1 MITDFTALNLNP
13 KVIEGL
19 KAQNITAPTP
29 IQARTLPAFIEG
41 YDIIAESYTG
51 SGKTLAFVLP
61 LFEKIDVTKNEMQA
75 IILAPTHELVMQI
88 HEQIRLLAQNSG
100 IPVTSQPIMGEVNIE
115 TQIKKL
121 KNKPHI
127 IVGSAG
133 RVLDLMER
141 KKITAHTIKT
151 VVLDEADNLL
161 GQNQAGTIK
170 RLLHMTKSERQLCI
184 FSASITKQT
193 LEVAKTFMPAPTIIQ
208 MAPKTS
214 LNPNIE
220 HMYIVGEKRDKFEL
234 LKKLLLATK
243 VEKAL
248 IFVSQNTD
256 VTTILEKLTYH
267 GYKIASISGK
277 VSKEERKN
285 ALMRFKKGEVQLLI
299 SSDLSARGL
308 DVPDITHVFHFD
320 MPLTAQDYL
329 HRAGRT
335 ARGIASGTSVC
346 ITSPKELGAIRIY
359 EREYNI
365 KFAPITLVKGNIKRL
380 DSGEIIKAEAPKKS
394 KTAEPKANSRNKYPK
409 GFNSDKKKNK
419 GPKTAK
425 NEATKNEAPKAPAK
439 FKVSKDQLKA
449 ATSKATSKKAG
460 ESTATFADIMALIEA
475 DAKFGKNYE

>member
-170 RLLHMTKSERQLCI
+170 RLLHMTRSERQLCI

-380 DSGEIIKAEAPKKS
+380 DSGEIIKAEAPKKA
-394 KTAEPKANSRNKYPK
+394 KAAEPKANSRNKYPK

-419 GPKTAK
+419 GPKTAQNETAK
-425 NEATKNEAPKAPAK
+425 NETPKAK

-449 ATSKATSKKAG
+449 ATSKATSKKAV

>member
-61 LFEKIDVTKNEMQA
+61 LFKKIDASKNEMQA

-100 IPVTSQPIMGEVNIE
+100 IPVTSQPIMGEVNME

-161 GQNQAGTIK
+161 GQNQVGTIK
-170 RLLHMTKSERQLCI
+170 RLLHMTRSERQLCI

-193 LEVAKTFMPAPTIIQ
+193 LDVAKTFMPAPIIIQ

-234 LKKLLLATK
+234 LKKLLVAIK

-285 ALMRFKKGEVQLLI
+285 ALMRFKKDEVQLLI

-335 ARGIASGTSVC
+335 ARGIASGTSIC

-380 DSGEIIKAEAPKKS
+380 DSGEIIKAQTPKKAKQEAPKS
-394 KTAEPKANSRNKYPK
+394 NSRNKYPK
-409 GFNSDKKKNK
+409 GFNSDKKKDK
-419 GPKTAK
+419 GPKK
-425 NEATKNEAPKAPAK
+425 DAPESNSKQDTPKQTK
-439 FKVSKDQLKA
+439 FKVSKNQLK
-449 ATSKATSKKAG
+449 TATSKKAKENTG
-460 ESTATFADIMALIEA
+460 TFADIMALIEA

>member
-29 IQARTLPAFIEG
+29 IQARTLPAFLEG

-100 IPVTSQPIMGEVNIE
+100 VPVTSQPIMGEVNIE

-141 KKITAHTIKT
+141 KKITAHTIQT
-151 VVLDEADNLL
+151 VILDEADNLL

-170 RLLHMTKSERQLCI
+170 RLLHMTMQKRQLCI

-193 LEVAKTFMPAPTIIQ
+193 LDVAKTFMPAPTIIQ

-335 ARGIASGTSVC
+335 ARGIASGTSIC

-380 DSGEIIKAEAPKKS
+380 DSGEIIKAEAPKKT

-409 GFNSDKKKNK
+409 GFNSDKKKDK
-419 GPKTAK
+419 GPKKEAAK
-425 NEATKNEAPKAPAK
+425 NETPKQTK

-449 ATSKATSKKAG
+449 APSKKAKENTG
-460 ESTATFADIMALIEA
+460 TFADIMALIEA

>member
-1 MITDFTALNLNP
+1 MITDFTALNLNT
-13 KVIEGL
+13 KLVDGL

-29 IQARTLPAFIEG
+29 IQARTLPAFLEG

-61 LFEKIDVTKNEMQA
+61 LFEKIDTAKNEMQA
-75 IILAPTHELVMQI
+75 IILAPTHELVIQI
-88 HEQIRLLAQNSG
+88 HEQIALLAKNSG
-100 IPVTSQPIMGEVNIE
+100 IPVTSMPIMGEVNIE

-121 KNKPHI
+121 KNRPHI

-141 KKITAHTIKT
+141 KKITAHTIQT

-161 GQNQAGTIK
+161 GQNQSGTIK
-170 RLLHMTKSERQLCI
+170 RLLHMTMQKRQLCI

-193 LEVAKTFMPAPTIIQ
+193 LDVAKTFMPAPTVIQ

-220 HMYIVGEKRDKFEL
+220 HMYIVGDKRDKFEM

-243 VEKAL
+243 APKAL

-256 VTTILEKLTYH
+256 VTTIIEKLEYH
-267 GYKIASISGK
+267 NYKIASISGK

-285 ALMRFKKGEVQLLI
+285 ALMRFKKGQVELLI

-335 ARGIASGTSVC
+335 ARGIASGTSIC
-346 ITSPKELGAIRIY
+346 LTSPKELGAIRIY

-365 KFAPITLVKGNIKRL
+365 KFAPITLVKGAIKRL
-380 DSGEIIKAEAPKKS
+380 DSGEIIKAEAPKKAATQEPVS
-394 KTAEPKANSRNKYPK
+394 KKQLRNKYPK
-409 GFNSDKKKNK
+409 GFNSDKKAGKK
-419 GPKTAK
+419 S
-425 NEATKNEAPKAPAK
+425 APAQQTTSSK
-439 FKVSKDQLKA
+439 NTGHKISKDQMASLTAKKSNSNKKA
-449 ATSKATSKKAG
+449 AADGFS
-460 ESTATFADIMALIEA
+460 DIMSLIEA
-475 DAKFGKNYE
+475 DAKFGKNHE

>member
-1 MITDFTALNLNP
+1 MITDFTALNLNT
-13 KVIEGL
+13 KLVEGL
-19 KAQNITAPTP
+19 KAQNITTPTP
-29 IQARTLPAFIEG
+29 IQARTLPAFLEG

-61 LFEKIDVTKNEMQA
+61 LFEKIDTAKNEMQA
-75 IILAPTHELVMQI
+75 IILAPTHELVIQI
-88 HEQIRLLAQNSG
+88 HEQITLLAKNSG
-100 IPVTSQPIMGEVNIE
+100 IPVTSMPIMGEVNIE
-115 TQIKKL
+115 TQMKKL
-121 KNKPHI
+121 KDRPHI

-141 KKITAHTIKT
+141 RKITAHTIQT

-161 GQNQAGTIK
+161 GQNQSGTIK
-170 RLLHMTKSERQLCI
+170 RLLHMTMQKRQLCI

-193 LEVAKTFMPAPTIIQ
+193 LEVAKTFMPAPTVIQ
-208 MAPKTS
+208 MAPKTT

-220 HMYIVGEKRDKFEL
+220 HMYIVGDKRDKFEL

-243 VEKAL
+243 AQKAL

-256 VTTILEKLTYH
+256 VTTMIEKLEYH
-267 GYKIASISGK
+267 NYKIASISGK

-285 ALMRFKKGEVQLLI
+285 ALMRFKKGQVELLI
-299 SSDLSARGL
+299 SSDLAARGL

-335 ARGIASGTSVC
+335 ARGIASGTSIC

-365 KFAPITLVKGNIKRL
+365 KFAPITLLKGAIKRL
-380 DSGEIIKAEAPKKS
+380 DSGEIIKAEPPKKAAKQEPVS
-394 KTAEPKANSRNKYPK
+394 KKQLRNKYPK
-409 GFNSDKKKNK
+409 GFNSDKKAGKK
-419 GPKTAK
+419 S
-425 NEATKNEAPKAPAK
+425 APAAGQMPK
-439 FKVSKDQLKA
+439 NTTHKVSKDQTASLA
-449 ATSKATSKKAG
+449 AKKSKGTAAG
-460 ESTATFADIMALIEA
+460 SFSDIMSLIES

>member
-1 MITDFTALNLNP
+1 MITDFTALNLNT
-13 KVIEGL
+13 KLIEGL
-19 KAQNITAPTP
+19 KAQNITVPTP
-29 IQARTLPAFIEG
+29 IQARTLPAFLEG

-51 SGKTLAFVLP
+51 SGKTLAFLLP
-61 LFEKIDVTKNEMQA
+61 LFEKIDTSKAEMQT

-88 HEQIRLLAQNSG
+88 HEQITLLAKNSG
-100 IPVTSQPIMGEVNIE
+100 IPVTSMPIMGEVNIE
-115 TQIKKL
+115 HQIRKL
-121 KNKPHI
+121 KDRPHI

-141 KKITAHTIKT
+141 RKITAHTIQT
-151 VVLDEADNLL
+151 VILDEADNLL
-161 GQNQAGTIK
+161 NQNQAGTIK
-170 RLLHMTKSERQLCI
+170 RLLHMTMQKRQLCI

-193 LEVAKTFMPAPTIIQ
+193 LDVAKAFMPAPTIIQ

-220 HMYIVGEKRDKFEL
+220 HMYIVGDKRDKFEL
-234 LKKLLLATK
+234 LKKLLLATQTH
-243 VEKAL
+243 KAL

-256 VTTILEKLTYH
+256 VTTIVEKLEYH
-267 GYKIASISGK
+267 NYKIASISGK

-285 ALMRFKKGEVQLLI
+285 ALMRFKKGQVQLLI

-335 ARGIASGTSVC
+335 ARGIASGTSIC

-359 EREYNI
+359 EREYDI
-365 KFAPITLVKGNIKRL
+365 KFAPITLVKGHIKRL
-380 DSGEIIKAEAPKKS
+380 DSGELLKAEAPKKVVQEAS
-394 KTAEPKANSRNKYPK
+394 LPKKQLRNKYPK
-409 GFNSDKKKNK
+409 GFNNNKKDAKKSDSKQHQI
-419 GPKTAK
+419 
-425 NEATKNEAPKAPAK
+425 ATKAMPKK
-439 FKVSKDQLKA
+439 SKSNA
-449 ATSKATSKKAG
+449 KAG
-460 ESTATFADIMALIEA
+460 SLSDIMALIEA

>member
-1 MITDFTALNLNP
+1 MITDFTALNLNT
-13 KVIEGL
+13 KLIDGL
-19 KAQNITAPTP
+19 KAQNITVPTP
-29 IQARTLPAFIEG
+29 IQARTLPAFLEG

-61 LFEKIDVTKNEMQA
+61 LFEKIDTTKNEMQA

-88 HEQIRLLAQNSG
+88 HEQISLLAKNSG
-100 IPVTSQPIMGEVNIE
+100 IPVTSMPIMGEVNIE

-121 KNKPHI
+121 KDRPHI

-141 KKITAHTIKT
+141 RKITAHTIQT

-170 RLLHMTKSERQLCI
+170 RLLHMTMQKRQLCI

-193 LEVAKTFMPAPTIIQ
+193 LDVAKTFMPAPTIIQ

-220 HMYIVGEKRDKFEL
+220 HMYIVGDKRDKFEL

-243 VEKAL
+243 TQKAL

-256 VTTILEKLTYH
+256 VTTIIEKLQYH
-267 GYKIASISGK
+267 NYKIASISGK

-285 ALMRFKKGEVQLLI
+285 ALMRFKKGQVELLI

-335 ARGIASGTSVC
+335 ARGIASGTSIC

-365 KFAPITLVKGNIKRL
+365 KFAPITLVKGAIKRL
-380 DSGEIIKAEAPKKS
+380 DSGEVIKAEAPKKAAKEAPVS
-394 KTAEPKANSRNKYPK
+394 KKESRNKYPK
-409 GFNSDKKKNK
+409 GFNNDKK
-419 GPKTAK
+419 A
-425 NEATKNEAPKAPAK
+425 AILSAPADK
-439 FKVSKDQLKA
+439 MAASKNTAHKVSKNQMASL
-449 ATSKATSKKAG
+449 ATKKSKGTAKPTAG
-460 ESTATFADIMALIEA
+460 SFSDIMSLIEA